1 MTAWAMFVQERLG
14 RIQSP
19 GSPLYWPYVV
29 SAAAIAVLFL
39 KRAAGMTVGDAVRAV
54 ASPHVWLTRSTL
66 TDVVM
71 TLAHETLVAVP
82 TLALGACVSNG
93 VLGALGERAAGAIGA
108 SGWTA
113 PLVVQSAAV
122 TLAMMLAIDLGTFVA
137 HRLHHAV
144 PFLWEIHAV
153 HHSAEQLTL
162 FTAHRLHPLEALLR
176 AAVQGVCT
184 GCALFALKLL
194 FGHLAPAITVWG
206 LGVGFFVHM
215 FTNNLLHS
223 HVPVRYPRW
232 LRPLVL
238 SPHVHQLHH
247 SRLAAHRDRN
257 FGAVFPYWDRLCG
270 TYLDI
275 EVRLGELAFGL
286 DAGEDPFKHSLVRC
300 YLYPL
305 AFPVLA
311 LVRKLRGTS
320 PASVAQQMPARGPR
334 RPRSIARGQ

>member
-1 MTAWAMFVQERLG
+1 MTSEPSATRKTAKLLGSIAKRRARRARVVRIDRLNRRVLDAPRTMCQACVPERAEVGPSSGGRMTAWAMFVQERLG

-176 AAVQGVCT
+176 A
-184 GCALFALKLL
+184 
-194 FGHLAPAITVWG
+194 
-206 LGVGFFVHM
+206 
-215 FTNNLLHS
+215 
-223 HVPVRYPRW
+223 
-232 LRPLVL
+232 
-238 SPHVHQLHH
+238 
-247 SRLAAHRDRN
+247 
-257 FGAVFPYWDRLCG
+257 
-270 TYLDI
+270 
-275 EVRLGELAFGL
+275 
-286 DAGEDPFKHSLVRC
+286 
-300 YLYPL
+300 
-305 AFPVLA
+305 
-311 LVRKLRGTS
+311 
-320 PASVAQQMPARGPR
+320 
-334 RPRSIARGQ
+334 